1 MRNKIPL
8 IGGLFV
14 ISLLVFTMPVQAQS
28 EQQSHVFICEK
39 SFDDGTLVA
48 PDNPQY
54 DSMEYDSPLQSV
66 LYSLSVVIFIG
77 LFLLGIAMAIYSTIK
92 DLFYDGTD
100 DEGGAKYKRMR
111 ASGLVI
117 GFVLP
122 TVLIILSW
130 IIELLTYYEST
141 CMIPNFM

>member
-8 IGGLFV
+8 IGGLLL

-28 EQQSHVFICEK
+28 EQSTVFICEK
-39 SFDDGTLVA
+39 SFDDGSLAA

-66 LYSLSVVIFIG
+66 LYSFSLIVFVG
-77 LFLLGIAMAIYSTIK
+77 LFIFGIVMAIYSTIK

-111 ASGLVI
+111 ASGLLI
-117 GFVLP
+117 GFLLP
-122 TVLIILSW
+122 AFLIILSW